1 MTISRK
7 TTFFKVITIT
17 FCGLLTFFSLIFL
30 LARREE
36 RSARQY
42 LAATVPRVVR
52 HWDAKALTEEATP
65 EFVKAF
71 SRIEEA
77 NLFNTCS
84 NRLGAL
90 KSCESPSGAIRLLTT
105 PPGRPVL
112 VGDYWIVA
120 QFEKA
125 AATIHVGLIRSGGAW
140 HIQEFYVF
148 SDAFL
153 KGLAKQPS
161 NDGSE

>member
-1 MTISRK
+1 MTISRE
-7 TTFFKVITIT
+7 TTFFKVVTIT
-17 FCGLLTFFSLIFL
+17 FCGLLTFFSLIFI

-42 LAATVPRVVR
+42 LVAAVPRLVWQ
-52 HWDAKALTEEATP
+52 WDPKAFTDEATP

-71 SRIEEA
+71 SRIEVA
-77 NLFNTCS
+77 NLFNICS

-112 VGDYWIVA
+112 VGDYWVVA
-120 QFEKA
+120 HFEKA

-148 SDAFL
+148 SDVFL
-153 KGLAKQPS
+153 KTPIK
-161 NDGSE
+161 